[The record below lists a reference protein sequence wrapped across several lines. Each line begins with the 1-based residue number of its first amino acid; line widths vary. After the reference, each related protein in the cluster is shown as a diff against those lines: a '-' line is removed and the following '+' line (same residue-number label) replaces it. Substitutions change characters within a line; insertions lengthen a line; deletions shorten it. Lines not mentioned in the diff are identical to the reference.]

1 MFDRWRPRASITSG
15 LDLPDG
21 VGDGA
26 VDDAL
31 VGGFALQPRQ
41 DLRVVDPLAVEV
53 LGQDH
58 GRRDERSG
66 ERTAAGL
73 VHAGDPREPLL
84 AQGPLVAVE
93 VGLQCSHPAR
103 DGGQMITNAC
113 PITRSIGM

>member
-1 MFDRWRPRASITSG
+1 MEAARVDHVR

-21 VGDGA
+21 VRDGA

-31 VGGFALQPRQ
+31 VRGLALQPGK

-58 GRRDERSG
+58 GRCHERAG
-66 ERTAAGL
+66 ERTASGL
-73 VHAGDPREPLL
+73 IHAGDPREPLL
-84 AQGPLVAVE
+84 AQGALVAIE
-93 VGLQCSHPAR
+93 VGPQCSHPAR

-113 PITRSIGM
+113 PITRSTGM